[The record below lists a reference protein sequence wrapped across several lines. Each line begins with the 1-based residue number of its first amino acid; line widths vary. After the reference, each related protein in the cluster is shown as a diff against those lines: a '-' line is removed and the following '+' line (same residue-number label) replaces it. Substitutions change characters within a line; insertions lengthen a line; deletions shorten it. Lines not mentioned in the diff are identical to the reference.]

1 MITQS
6 IPEQGLRSQFTLK
19 PLTEK
24 FWWQFLPA
32 GLATL
37 IVVTLFQSGICQP
50 LEMFVQKALHFDPS
64 QPRALQEWFW
74 VALLL
79 LGLGLGGWL
88 PQWRF
93 RYQLMTWLSLC
104 VGWGGL
110 GWLLKTSGYS
120 IPVTPPMLL
129 FGLCGS
135 AVTLAESVRTY
146 LLLRQSEKRYAL
158 TLCGTNE
165 GLWDWDLRTDRIDF
179 SSRWKEMLGY
189 AETEIGD
196 RPAEWLSRIHPIDV
210 EAVKFVLAE
219 HRQGIMPHLECEYR
233 LLHRDG
239 TYRWMHNRG
248 LVVRN
253 RWGKLE
259 RIVGFQTDITDRREA
274 EAALH
279 RSTFYDALTELSNR
293 AGFIHRLQQAIED
306 AQVHSNTSFA
316 VLWLDIDQFKLV
328 NNSLG
333 NALGDRLLASAA
345 QRLKSFLQ
353 PENTV
358 ARLGGD
364 EFAVLLSHV
373 QYASEATHLAERLQQ
388 LLALPFN
395 LDGREV
401 FITVSI
407 GIVLSSAHYTQT
419 EPLLRDADTA
429 MHRAKALGKA
439 QYQVFEQTMRTR
451 MLLKLQ
457 LENDLRRAI
466 AQGERRA
473 NMMGIAPAHFA
484 PTYLSPPWFQ
494 DDSAQASTWQKSPA
508 PASAWQG
515 SPWQEALP
523 ESRSLAS
530 ELPSELPSELKAD
543 LAGVAQELQLFYQ
556 PIICLTTGLI
566 VGFEALVRW
575 KHPER
580 GFLPPAQFIPVAEES
595 GLIIPLS
602 WWILRSACH
611 QMQQWLTA
619 FPEQSFLSLSVNL
632 SSRQFAMP
640 GLTEQIRQVLRET
653 KLNPANLKLELT
665 ESMVMEN
672 ASCVVDMLYQ
682 LRALGISI
690 AIDDFGTGY
699 SSLSYLPRFP
709 INTLKID
716 RSFVSQMDSCIDSL
730 EIIRTI
736 LILAH
741 NLGID
746 VTAEGVE
753 TQEQQDQ
760 LLAMQCEFG
769 QGYFFSEPLDVR
781 AITQLLERQQPFGG
795 AMTEGP

>member
-6 IPEQGLRSQFTLK
+6 IPEQGLRPQFTLK

-50 LEMFVQKALHFDPS
+50 IEVFVHSALHFNPP
-64 QPRALQEWFW
+64 QPRALQDWFW
-74 VALLL
+74 MALLL

-110 GWLLKTSGYS
+110 GWLLKTSGYPV
-120 IPVTPPMLL
+120 PVTPPMLL

-165 GLWDWDLRTDRIDF
+165 GLWDWNLRTDRIDF
-179 SSRWKEMLGY
+179 SLRWKEMLGY
-189 AETEIGD
+189 AEAEIGD
-196 RPAEWLSRIHPIDV
+196 RPAEWFSRLHPIDA
-210 EAVKFVLAE
+210 EAVKLVLAE
-219 HRQGIMPHLECEYR
+219 HRQGVTPHLECEYR

-239 TYRWMHNRG
+239 SYRWMHNRG
-248 LVVRN
+248 LVVRD

-259 RIVGFQTDITDRREA
+259 RIVGFQTDTTDRREA

-293 AGFIHRLQQAIED
+293 AGFIHRLQQAIDD
-306 AQVHSNTSFA
+306 AQVHSSLSFA

-333 NALGDRLLASAA
+333 NALGDRLLAAAA

-364 EFAVLLSHV
+364 EFAVLLSQV

-466 AQGERRA
+466 AQGERQA
-473 NMMGIAPAHFA
+473 NMVGVVPAH
-484 PTYLSPPWFQ
+484 LSPTHFSPSWFQ
-494 DDSAQASTWQKSPA
+494 EDSAQASTWQKSPA
-508 PASAWQG
+508 PASTWQG
-515 SPWQEALP
+515 SPWLEALP
-523 ESRSLAS
+523 ESRSPAS
-530 ELPSELPSELKAD
+530 ELTSELKAD

-672 ASCVVDMLYQ
+672 AACVVDMLYQ
-682 LRALGISI
+682 LRALGIGI

-736 LILAH
+736 LVLAH

-795 AMTEGP
+795 AMPEGS